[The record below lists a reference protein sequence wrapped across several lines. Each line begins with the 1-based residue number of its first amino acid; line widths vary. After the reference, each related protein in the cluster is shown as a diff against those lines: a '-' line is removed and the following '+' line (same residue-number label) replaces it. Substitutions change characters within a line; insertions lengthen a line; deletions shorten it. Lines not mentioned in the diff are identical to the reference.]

1 MKKLLNLWM
10 RLKDNF
16 FNTEYGSL
24 LIQLAT
30 GIYLLFVASSFLAKA
45 RYFET
50 YFWGWAAVSAVL
62 YGLVKLRQGKA
73 QARRDGQ
80 LHLRP
85 DRLFHGQIDHL
96 FIELMLLV
104 GLLVYLLC
112 GAEVTARVLVMSA
125 AVYYAVISAIRLM
138 MFRRYDR
145 AGIE

>member
-1 MKKLLNLWM
+1 M
-10 RLKDNF
+10 
-16 FNTEYGSL
+16 
-24 LIQLAT
+24 
-30 GIYLLFVASSFLAKA
+30 
-45 RYFET
+45 
-50 YFWGWAAVSAVL
+50 SAVL
-62 YGLVKLRQGKA
+62 YGLVNYDKVKRRHDEMVSSIYALIDSFTVKL
-73 QARRDGQ
+73 
-80 LHLRP
+80 
-85 DRLFHGQIDHL
+85 DHL